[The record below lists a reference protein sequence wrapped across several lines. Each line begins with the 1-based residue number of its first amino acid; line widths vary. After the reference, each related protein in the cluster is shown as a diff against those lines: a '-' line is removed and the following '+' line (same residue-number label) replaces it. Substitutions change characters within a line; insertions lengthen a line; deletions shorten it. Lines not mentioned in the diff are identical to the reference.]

1 MVNRNLIRTLE
12 NDADLA
18 AEIEAAMASTDE
30 DGLATAIATE
40 QSVDVNS
47 IVEGKVIRID
57 DGRVIVDVG
66 FKSEGRIPLN
76 EWEEEE
82 EQPKAGDVVQVLVEE
97 LDDGRSDDPYGMI
110 TLSKRKAPSLSGAAY
125 A

>member
-40 QSVDVNS
+40 QNVDVNS

-82 EQPKAGDVVQVLVEE
+82 DQPSVGDIIQVLVEDVE
-97 LDDGRSDDPYGMI
+97 DGAGPHRRS
-110 TLSKRKAPSLSGAAY
+110 LRHAPTQQEEG
-125 A
+125 